1 MSKLPPL
8 TAAFDRGPTRYFH
21 GRETIRRSF
30 KNLLDRAHAS
40 KTGTTFLIHGAPGAG
55 KSALLHECEKI
66 AEAAEWQ
73 AAIIDPPNLWEVDS
87 LRESLGLR
95 KKFSFRA
102 GEAGFSIFG
111 FASAKVSTDKSMQT
125 VKRLLQKGEKPL
137 LLILDEAQRLIDIS
151 TPGTPQKII
160 ASTILNAIHNGQL
173 NKPVVFLA
181 AGLNPTLKAFETFGI
196 SRFAKDCLVK
206 LGALNKESERLVIR
220 DWLTKEGGCKGDP
233 TVWVDAITQE
243 THGWP
248 QHIQCYAG
256 LASEYLQA
264 NGGVTTP
271 DGLTSVL
278 EAGHE
283 DRIEYYKGRLVDFYA
298 DQIQCLV
305 NSLPDHPSEKPTP
318 RTEIL
323 SALTKKYGDAEA
335 KDLFKRFI
343 EKGIIEEHGMGFVV
357 PIPSMHTWL
366 KDTHG
371 VQKIEM
377 PPKQQKIRLEGGRDS
392 GFER

>member
-1 MSKLPPL
+1 MPL
-8 TAAFDRGPTRYFH
+8 SFQPKFVPDRGPSPYFH
-21 GRETIRRSF
+21 GRTKILRTFQEILRYSIQ
-30 KNLLDRAHAS
+30 NIW
-40 KTGTTFLIHGAPGAG
+40 GTTFLIYGAPGAG
-55 KSALLHECEKI
+55 KSALLYECERI

-73 AAIIDPPNLWEVDS
+73 VAIIDPPSLWEVDS

-95 KKFSFRA
+95 KKLSFKA

-111 FASAKVSTDKSMQT
+111 FASAKVSADTSTQT

-137 LLILDEAQRLIDIS
+137 LLILDEAQRLG
-151 TPGTPQKII
+151 GTNAPADSQVTT
-160 ASTILNAIHNGQL
+160 ASNILNAIHNGQL
-173 NKPVVFLA
+173 NKPVVLLA
-181 AGLNPTLKAFETFGI
+181 AGLNPTLKAFETFDI
-196 SRFAKDCLVK
+196 SRFAKGCLVK
-206 LGALNKESERLVIR
+206 LGALSKESERLVIE
-220 DWLTKEGGCKGDP
+220 DWIKKEGRGQGDP
-233 TVWVDAITQE
+233 TAWLDAITQE

-256 LASEYLQA
+256 LASVHLEA
-264 NGGVTTP
+264 NGGVMLP
-271 DGLTSVL
+271 DGLAFVL

-283 DRIEYYKGRLVDFYA
+283 ARKAYYKGRLVDFYA